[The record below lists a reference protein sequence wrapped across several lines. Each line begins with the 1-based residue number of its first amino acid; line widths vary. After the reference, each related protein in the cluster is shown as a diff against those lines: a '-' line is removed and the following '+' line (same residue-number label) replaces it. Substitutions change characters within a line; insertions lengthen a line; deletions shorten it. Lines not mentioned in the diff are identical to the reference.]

1 MNRKSLVYTL
11 NENAF
16 TKEILILEKPSE
28 MRVLSNPIAWK
39 IVNLLANRPMYP
51 AQIAKELKIYEQSA
65 YYYIRKLLTIRAIGQ
80 VETSFVRGGTAKLYK
95 TEYAAF
101 GIEMDW
107 GERKFETVKNGKI
120 NKNVRTFFEDFIDDG
135 LFKGTIVV
143 GAPDPHGPYRSSAR
157 DGHYAAQLAFF
168 MGGLCTLPQ
177 NFVVKLD
184 VDAKS
189 EKISRTENIIS
200 IGGPG
205 TNIITSEFNRYFPI
219 RFDESNFWSGLIAP
233 HGRTHTLD
241 NHGLIAKIRNPFSEK
256 VKIIIIAGVR
266 SAGTKSAIIALTNHG
281 NEILKK
287 YNQDENWAVVVQGF
301 DMDSDG
307 KIDTIDIVDEI
318 STSSAEN

>member
-1 MNRKSLVYTL
+1 MNKKSLVYSSD
-11 NENAF
+11 ENTF
-16 TKEILILEKPSE
+16 TKEISILQKPSE
-28 MRVLSNPIAWK
+28 MRILSNPIAWK
-39 IVNLLANRPMYP
+39 IVNLLAGRPMYP

-65 YYYIRKLLTIRAIGQ
+65 YYYIRKLLTIRAISQ

-95 TEYAAF
+95 TEFAAF
-101 GIEMDW
+101 GIEMNW
-107 GERKFETVKNGKI
+107 GEKKFETVNGKI
-120 NKNVRTFFEDFIDDG
+120 NRNVQTFFEDFIDDG
-135 LFKGTIVV
+135 LFNGTIVV

-168 MGGLCTLPQ
+168 LGSFCGLPQ

-189 EKISRTENIIS
+189 EKISRTVNIIS

-205 TNIITSEFNRYFPI
+205 TNIITSEFNRYLPI
-219 RFDESNFWSGLIAP
+219 RFDETNFWSGLIAP

-241 NHGLIAKIRNPFSEK
+241 NHGLIAKIRNPYSEK
-256 VKIIIIAGVR
+256 VNIVIIAGVR
-266 SAGTKSAIIALTNHG
+266 SAGTKSAVIALTNHG

-287 YNQDENWAVVVQGF
+287 FNQENNWALVVQGF

-318 STSSAEN
+318 STKSL

>member
-1 MNRKSLVYTL
+1 MNKKSLVYSL
-11 NENAF
+11 DENTF
-16 TKEILILEKPSE
+16 TKEISILQKPSE
-28 MRVLSNPIAWK
+28 MRILSNPIAWK
-39 IVNLLANRPMYP
+39 IVNLLAGRPMYP

-65 YYYIRKLLTIRAIGQ
+65 YYYIRKLLTIKAISQ

-95 TEYAAF
+95 TEFAAF
-101 GIEMDW
+101 GIEMNW
-107 GERKFETVKNGKI
+107 GEKKFETVNGKI
-120 NKNVRTFFEDFIDDG
+120 NRNVQTFFEDFIDDG
-135 LFKGTIVV
+135 LFNGTIVV

-168 MGGLCTLPQ
+168 LGSFCGLPQ

-189 EKISRTENIIS
+189 EKISRTVNIIS

-205 TNIITSEFNRYFPI
+205 TNIITSEFNRYLPI
-219 RFDESNFWSGLIAP
+219 RFDETNFWSGLIAP

-241 NHGLIAKIRNPFSEK
+241 NHGLIAKIRNPYSEK
-256 VKIIIIAGVR
+256 VNIVIIAGVR
-266 SAGTKSAIIALTNHG
+266 SAGTKSAVIALTNHG

-287 YNQDENWAVVVQGF
+287 FNQENNWALVVQGF

-318 STSSAEN
+318 STKSL

>member
-1 MNRKSLVYTL
+1 MNKKSLVYSL
-11 NENAF
+11 DENTF
-16 TKEILILEKPSE
+16 TKEISILQKPSE
-28 MRVLSNPIAWK
+28 MRILSNPIAWK
-39 IVNLLANRPMYP
+39 IVNLLAGRPMYP

-65 YYYIRKLLTIRAIGQ
+65 YYYIRKLLTIKAISQ

-95 TEYAAF
+95 TEFAAF
-101 GIEMDW
+101 GIEMNW
-107 GERKFETVKNGKI
+107 GEKKFETVNGKI
-120 NKNVRTFFEDFIDDG
+120 NRNVQTFFEEFIDDG
-135 LFKGTIVV
+135 LFNGTIVV

-168 MGGLCTLPQ
+168 LGSFCGLPQ

-189 EKISRTENIIS
+189 EKISRTVNIIS

-205 TNIITSEFNRYFPI
+205 TNIITSEFNRYLPI
-219 RFDESNFWSGLIAP
+219 RFDETNFWSGLIAP

-241 NHGLIAKIRNPFSEK
+241 NHGLIAKIRNPYSEK
-256 VKIIIIAGVR
+256 VNIVIIAGVR
-266 SAGTKSAIIALTNHG
+266 SAGTKSAVIALTNHG

-287 YNQDENWAVVVQGF
+287 FNQENNWALVVQGF

-318 STSSAEN
+318 STKSL

>member
-1 MNRKSLVYTL
+1 MMNKKSLLYTL
-11 NENAF
+11 NENDF
-16 TKEILILEKPSE
+16 NKEILILEKSSE

-39 IVNLLANRPMYP
+39 IVNLLAGKPMYP

-65 YYYIRKLLTIRAIGQ
+65 YYYIRKLLAIRAIGQ

-95 TEYAAF
+95 TEYPAF

-107 GERKFETVKNGKI
+107 GERKFENVKNGKI
-120 NKNVRTFFEDFIDDG
+120 NRTIRAFFENFVDDG
-135 LFKGTIVV
+135 LFNGMIVV

-168 MGGLCTLPQ
+168 LGSFCTLPQ

-189 EKISRTENIIS
+189 EKTSRTENIIS

-205 TNIITSEFNRYFPI
+205 TNIITSEFNRYLPI

-233 HGRTHTLD
+233 QGRTHTLD
-241 NHGLIAKIRNPFSEK
+241 NHGLIARIRNPFSEK
-256 VKIIIIAGVR
+256 LSIIFIAGVR

-281 NEILKK
+281 SEILKK
-287 YNQDENWAVVVQGF
+287 FNQEDNWAVVVQGF

-307 KIDTIDIVDEI
+307 KIDTIDIVNEV
-318 STSSAEN
+318 STSSI

>member
-1 MNRKSLVYTL
+1 MNKKNLVYSL
-11 NENAF
+11 DENTF
-16 TKEILILEKPSE
+16 IKEISILQKPSE
-28 MRVLSNPIAWK
+28 MRILSNPIAWK
-39 IVNLLANRPMYP
+39 IVNLLAGRPMYP

-65 YYYIRKLLTIRAIGQ
+65 YYYIRKLLTIRAISQ

-95 TEYAAF
+95 TEFAAF
-101 GIEMDW
+101 GIEMNW
-107 GERKFETVKNGKI
+107 GEKKFETVNGKI
-120 NKNVRTFFEDFIDDG
+120 NRNVQTFFEDFIDDG
-135 LFKGTIVV
+135 LFNGTIVV

-168 MGGLCTLPQ
+168 LGSFCGLPQ

-189 EKISRTENIIS
+189 EKISRTVNIIS

-205 TNIITSEFNRYFPI
+205 TNIITSEFNRYLPI
-219 RFDESNFWSGLIAP
+219 RFDETNFWSGLIAP

-241 NHGLIAKIRNPFSEK
+241 NHGLIAKIRNPYSEK
-256 VKIIIIAGVR
+256 VNIVIIAGVR
-266 SAGTKSAIIALTNHG
+266 SAGTKSAVIALTNHG

-287 YNQDENWAVVVQGF
+287 FNQENNWALVVQGF

-318 STSSAEN
+318 STKSL

>member
-1 MNRKSLVYTL
+1 MDRKSLVYTL

-135 LFKGTIVV
+135 LFNGTIVV

-168 MGGLCTLPQ
+168 LGGLCSLPQ

-205 TNIITSEFNRYFPI
+205 TNIITSEFNRYLPI
-219 RFDESNFWSGLIAP
+219 RFDESNFWSGLIALQ
-233 HGRTHTLD
+233 GRTHTLD

-287 YNQDENWAVVVQGF
+287 FNQDDNWAVVVQGF

-318 STSSAEN
+318 SSSSV

>member
-1 MNRKSLVYTL
+1 MNRKNLVHTL
-11 NENAF
+11 DENTF

-39 IVNLLANRPMYP
+39 IVNLLAGKPMYP

-101 GIEMDW
+101 GIEMEW
-107 GERKFETVKNGKI
+107 GERKFETVKNGNI
-120 NKNVRTFFEDFIDDG
+120 NRNVRTFFEEYIDDG
-135 LFKGTIVV
+135 FFNGMIVV

-168 MGGLCTLPQ
+168 LGGFCSLPQ

-189 EKISRTENIIS
+189 EKISKSENIIA

-205 TNIITSEFNRYFPI
+205 TNIITSEFNRYLPI
-219 RFDESNFWSGLIAP
+219 RFDESNFWSGLVAP

-241 NHGLIAKIRNPFSEK
+241 NHGLIAKIKNPFSEK
-256 VKIIIIAGVR
+256 VTIIVIAGVR

-281 NEILKK
+281 NEVLKK
-287 YNQDENWAVVVQGF
+287 FDQDDSWAVVVQGF

-307 KIDTIDIVDEI
+307 KIDTIDIVDEMTTN
-318 STSSAEN
+318 SE

>member
-1 MNRKSLVYTL
+1 MNKKNLVYSL
-11 NENAF
+11 DENTF
-16 TKEILILEKPSE
+16 IKEISILQKPSE
-28 MRVLSNPIAWK
+28 IRILSNPIAWK
-39 IVNLLANRPMYP
+39 IVNLLAGRPMYP

-65 YYYIRKLLTIRAIGQ
+65 YYYIRKLLTIRAISQ

-95 TEYAAF
+95 TEFAAF
-101 GIEMDW
+101 GIEMNW
-107 GERKFETVKNGKI
+107 GERKFETVNGKI
-120 NKNVRTFFEDFIDDG
+120 NRNVQTFFEDFIDDG
-135 LFKGTIVV
+135 LFNGTIVV

-168 MGGLCTLPQ
+168 LGSFCGLPQ

-205 TNIITSEFNRYFPI
+205 TNIITSEFNRYLPI
-219 RFDESNFWSGLIAP
+219 RFDETNFWSGLIAP

-241 NHGLIAKIRNPFSEK
+241 NHGLIAKIRNPYSEK
-256 VKIIIIAGVR
+256 VNIVIIAGVR
-266 SAGTKSAIIALTNHG
+266 SAGTKSAVIALTNHG

-287 YNQDENWAVVVQGF
+287 YNQENNWALVVQGF

-318 STSSAEN
+318 STKSL

>member
-1 MNRKSLVYTL
+1 MHKKNLIYSTA
-11 NENAF
+11 ENTF
-16 TKEILILEKPSE
+16 SKEISILEKPSE
-28 MRVLSNPIAWK
+28 MRILSNPIAWK
-39 IVNLLANRPMYP
+39 IVNLLATHPMYP

-101 GIEMDW
+101 GIEMNW
-107 GERKFETVKNGKI
+107 GERKFEIIKNGKI
-120 NKNVRTFFEDFIDDG
+120 NRNVQTFFKDFIEDG
-135 LFKGTIVV
+135 IFNGTLIV

-168 MGGLCTLPQ
+168 LGSYCDLSQ

-189 EKISRTENIIS
+189 EKIARTENIIS

-205 TNIITSEFNRYFPI
+205 TNIITSEFNRYLPI
-219 RFDESNFWSGLIAP
+219 RFDETNYWSGLIGP
-233 HGRTHTLD
+233 HGKTHTLD

-256 VKIIIIAGVR
+256 VNILIIAGVR

-287 YNQDENWAVVVQGF
+287 FKYGNNWALVVQGF

-307 KIDTIDIVDEI
+307 KIDTIDIVDEL
-318 STSSAEN
+318 STDSI

>member
-1 MNRKSLVYTL
+1 MNKKNLVYSL
-11 NENAF
+11 DENTF
-16 TKEILILEKPSE
+16 IKEISILQKPSE
-28 MRVLSNPIAWK
+28 MRILSNPIAWK
-39 IVNLLANRPMYP
+39 IVNLLAGRPMYP

-65 YYYIRKLLTIRAIGQ
+65 YYYITKLLTIRAISQ

-95 TEYAAF
+95 TEFAAF
-101 GIEMDW
+101 GIEMNW
-107 GERKFETVKNGKI
+107 GERKFETVNGKI
-120 NKNVRTFFEDFIDDG
+120 NRNVQTFFEDFIDDG
-135 LFKGTIVV
+135 LFNGTIVV

-168 MGGLCTLPQ
+168 LGSFCGLPQ

-189 EKISRTENIIS
+189 EKISRTVNIIS

-205 TNIITSEFNRYFPI
+205 TNIITSEFNRYLPI
-219 RFDESNFWSGLIAP
+219 RFDETNFWSGLIAP

-241 NHGLIAKIRNPFSEK
+241 NHGLIAKIRNPYSEK
-256 VKIIIIAGVR
+256 VNIVIIAGVR
-266 SAGTKSAIIALTNHG
+266 SAGTKSAVIALTNHG

-287 YNQDENWAVVVQGF
+287 FNQENNWALVVQGF

-318 STSSAEN
+318 STKSL

>member
-1 MNRKSLVYTL
+1 
-11 NENAF
+11 
-16 TKEILILEKPSE
+16 
-28 MRVLSNPIAWK
+28 
-39 IVNLLANRPMYP
+39 
-51 AQIAKELKIYEQSA
+51 
-65 YYYIRKLLTIRAIGQ
+65 IRAIGQ

-107 GERKFETVKNGKI
+107 GERKFENVKNGKMNRSI
-120 NKNVRTFFEDFIDDG
+120 RTFFENFIDDG
-135 LFKGTIVV
+135 LFNGVIVV

-168 MGGLCTLPQ
+168 LGGYCTLPQ

-205 TNIITSEFNRYFPI
+205 TNIITSEFNRYLPI

-233 HGRTHTLD
+233 QGRTHTLD
-241 NHGLIAKIRNPFSEK
+241 NHGLIAKIKNPFSEK
-256 VKIIIIAGVR
+256 LSLIFVAGVR

-287 YNQDENWAVVVQGF
+287 FNQDDNWAVVVQGF

-318 STSSAEN
+318 STSSV

>member
-1 MNRKSLVYTL
+1 MNKNLVYTL
-11 NENAF
+11 DENTF
-16 TKEILILEKPSE
+16 TKEILILEKPGE
-28 MRVLSNPIAWK
+28 MRILSNPIAWK
-39 IVNLLANRPMYP
+39 IVNLLAGRPMYP

-65 YYYIRKLLTIRAIGQ
+65 YYYIKKLLTIRAIGQ

-95 TEYAAF
+95 TEFAAF
-101 GIEMDW
+101 GIEMNL
-107 GERKFETVKNGKI
+107 GEKKFENLKNGKI
-120 NKNVRTFFEDFIDDG
+120 SSKVQRFFGEFIDDG
-135 LFKGTIVV
+135 LFNGTIVV
-143 GAPDPHGPYRSSAR
+143 GSPDPHGPYRSSAR

-168 MGGLCTLPQ
+168 LGSFCSLPQ

-205 TNIITSEFNRYFPI
+205 TNIITSEFNRYLPI
-219 RFDESNFWSGLIAP
+219 RFDETNFWSGLIAP
-233 HGRTHTLD
+233 YGRTHTLD
-241 NHGLIAKIRNPFSEK
+241 NHGLIAKIKNPFSEK
-256 VKIIIIAGVR
+256 VNIVIIAGVR

-287 YNQDENWAVVVQGF
+287 FTEDNNWALVVQGF

-307 KIDTIDIVDEI
+307 KIDNIDIVDEV
-318 STSSAEN
+318 ST

>member
-1 MNRKSLVYTL
+1 MNKKSLVYSL
-11 NENAF
+11 DENTF
-16 TKEILILEKPSE
+16 IKEISILQKPSE
-28 MRVLSNPIAWK
+28 MRILSNPIAWK
-39 IVNLLANRPMYP
+39 IVNLLAGRPMYP

-65 YYYIRKLLTIRAIGQ
+65 YYYIRKLLTIRAISQ

-95 TEYAAF
+95 TEFAAF
-101 GIEMDW
+101 GIEMNW
-107 GERKFETVKNGKI
+107 GERKFETVNGKI
-120 NKNVRTFFEDFIDDG
+120 NRNVQTFFEDFIDDG
-135 LFKGTIVV
+135 LFNGTIVV

-168 MGGLCTLPQ
+168 LGSFCGLPQ

-189 EKISRTENIIS
+189 EKISRTVNIIS

-205 TNIITSEFNRYFPI
+205 TNIITSEFNRYLPI
-219 RFDESNFWSGLIAP
+219 RFDETNFWSGLIAP

-241 NHGLIAKIRNPFSEK
+241 NHGLIAKIRNPYSEK
-256 VKIIIIAGVR
+256 VNIVIIAGVR
-266 SAGTKSAIIALTNHG
+266 SAGTKSAVIALTNHG

-287 YNQDENWAVVVQGF
+287 FNQENNWALVVQGF

-318 STSSAEN
+318 STKSL

>member
-1 MNRKSLVYTL
+1 MNKKNLVYSL
-11 NENAF
+11 DENTF
-16 TKEILILEKPSE
+16 IKEISILQKPSE
-28 MRVLSNPIAWK
+28 IRILSNPIAWK
-39 IVNLLANRPMYP
+39 IVNLLAGRPMYP

-65 YYYIRKLLTIRAIGQ
+65 YYYIRKLLTIRAISQ

-95 TEYAAF
+95 TEFAAF
-101 GIEMDW
+101 GIEMNW
-107 GERKFETVKNGKI
+107 GERKFETVNGKI
-120 NKNVRTFFEDFIDDG
+120 NRNVQTFFEDFIDDG
-135 LFKGTIVV
+135 LFNGTIVV

-168 MGGLCTLPQ
+168 LGSFCGLPQ

-189 EKISRTENIIS
+189 EKISRTVNIIS

-205 TNIITSEFNRYFPI
+205 TNIITSEFNRYLPI
-219 RFDESNFWSGLIAP
+219 RFDETNFWSGLIAP

-241 NHGLIAKIRNPFSEK
+241 NHGLIAKIRNPYSEK
-256 VKIIIIAGVR
+256 VNIVIIAGVR
-266 SAGTKSAIIALTNHG
+266 SAGTKSAVIALTNHG

-287 YNQDENWAVVVQGF
+287 FNQENNWALVVQGF

-318 STSSAEN
+318 STKSL

>member
-1 MNRKSLVYTL
+1 MNKKNLVYSL
-11 NENAF
+11 DENTF
-16 TKEILILEKPSE
+16 PKEISILQKPSE
-28 MRVLSNPIAWK
+28 MRILSNPIAWK
-39 IVNLLANRPMYP
+39 IVNLLAGRPMYP

-65 YYYIRKLLTIRAIGQ
+65 YYYIRKLLTISAMSERK
-80 VETSFVRGGTAKLYK
+80 TSFVRGGTAKLYI
-95 TEYAAF
+95 TEFAAF
-101 GIEMDW
+101 GIEMNW
-107 GERKFETVKNGKI
+107 GERKFENVNGKI
-120 NKNVRTFFEDFIDDG
+120 NRNVQTFFEEFIDDG
-135 LFKGTIVV
+135 LFNGTIVV

-168 MGGLCTLPQ
+168 LGSFCGLPQ
-177 NFVVKLD
+177 NFIVKLD

-205 TNIITSEFNRYFPI
+205 TNIITSEFNRYLPI
-219 RFDESNFWSGLIAP
+219 RFDETNFWSGLIAP
-233 HGRTHTLD
+233 QGRTHTLD

-256 VKIIIIAGVR
+256 VNIVIIAGVR
-266 SAGTKSAIIALTNHG
+266 SAGTKSAVIALTNHG

-287 YNQDENWAVVVQGF
+287 FNQENNWALVVQGF

-318 STSSAEN
+318 STKSI

>member
-1 MNRKSLVYTL
+1 MNKKSLVYSL
-11 NENAF
+11 DENTF
-16 TKEILILEKPSE
+16 TKEISILQKPSE
-28 MRVLSNPIAWK
+28 MRILSNPIAWK
-39 IVNLLANRPMYP
+39 IVNLLAGRPMYP

-65 YYYIRKLLTIRAIGQ
+65 YYYIRKLLTIKAISQ

-95 TEYAAF
+95 TEFAAF
-101 GIEMDW
+101 GIEMNW
-107 GERKFETVKNGKI
+107 GEKKFETVNGKI
-120 NKNVRTFFEDFIDDG
+120 NRNVQTFFEEFIDDG
-135 LFKGTIVV
+135 LFNGTIVV

-168 MGGLCTLPQ
+168 LGSFCGLPQ

-189 EKISRTENIIS
+189 EKISRTVNIIS

-205 TNIITSEFNRYFPI
+205 TNIITSEFNRYLPI
-219 RFDESNFWSGLIAP
+219 RFDETNFWSGLIAP

-241 NHGLIAKIRNPFSEK
+241 NHGLIAKIRNPYSEK
-256 VKIIIIAGVR
+256 VNIVTIAGVR
-266 SAGTKSAIIALTNHG
+266 SAGTKSAVIALTNHG
-281 NEILKK
+281 NVILKK
-287 YNQDENWAVVVQGF
+287 FNQENNWALVVQGF

-318 STSSAEN
+318 STKSL

>member
-11 NENAF
+11 DENTF

-39 IVNLLANRPMYP
+39 IVNLLAGKPMYP

-101 GIEMDW
+101 GIEMNW
-107 GERKFETVKNGKI
+107 GERKFETIRNGKI
-120 NKNVRTFFEDFIDDG
+120 NRKVRTFFDDYIDDG
-135 LFKGTIVV
+135 IFDGMIVV

-168 MGGLCTLPQ
+168 LGGFCSLPQ
-177 NFVVKLD
+177 NFVIKLD

-189 EKISRTENIIS
+189 EKISKTENIIS
-200 IGGPG
+200 MGGPG
-205 TNIITSEFNRYFPI
+205 TNIITSEFNRYLPI

-233 HGRTHTLD
+233 QGRTHTLD
-241 NHGLIAKIRNPFSEK
+241 NHGLIAKIKNPFSEK
-256 VKIIIIAGVR
+256 VNIMIIAGVR

-281 NEILKK
+281 SDILKK
-287 YNQDENWAVVVQGF
+287 FNQDDNWAVVVQGF

-318 STSSAEN
+318 STSSE

>member
-1 MNRKSLVYTL
+1 MNKKSLVYSL
-11 NENAF
+11 DENTF
-16 TKEILILEKPSE
+16 TKEISILQKPSE
-28 MRVLSNPIAWK
+28 MRILSNPIAWK
-39 IVNLLANRPMYP
+39 IVNLLAGRPMYP

-65 YYYIRKLLTIRAIGQ
+65 YYYIRKLLTIRAISQ

-95 TEYAAF
+95 TEFAAF
-101 GIEMDW
+101 GIEMNW
-107 GERKFETVKNGKI
+107 GEKKFETVNGKI
-120 NKNVRTFFEDFIDDG
+120 NRNVQTFFEDFIDEG
-135 LFKGTIVV
+135 LFDGTIVV

-168 MGGLCTLPQ
+168 LGSFCGLPQ

-189 EKISRTENIIS
+189 EKISRTVNIIS

-205 TNIITSEFNRYFPI
+205 TNIITSEFNRYLPI
-219 RFDESNFWSGLIAP
+219 RFDETNFWSGLIAP

-241 NHGLIAKIRNPFSEK
+241 NHGLIAKIRNPYSEK
-256 VKIIIIAGVR
+256 LNIVIIAGVR
-266 SAGTKSAIIALTNHG
+266 SAGTKSAVIALTNHG

-287 YNQDENWAVVVQGF
+287 FNQENNWALVVQGF

-318 STSSAEN
+318 STKSL

>member
-1 MNRKSLVYTL
+1 MNKKSLVYSL
-11 NENAF
+11 DENTF
-16 TKEILILEKPSE
+16 TKEISILQKPSE
-28 MRVLSNPIAWK
+28 MRILSNPIAWK
-39 IVNLLANRPMYP
+39 IVNLLAGRPMYP

-65 YYYIRKLLTIRAIGQ
+65 YYYIRKLLTIRAISQ

-95 TEYAAF
+95 TEFAAF
-101 GIEMDW
+101 GIEMNW
-107 GERKFETVKNGKI
+107 GEKKFETVNGKI
-120 NKNVRTFFEDFIDDG
+120 NRNVQTFFEEFIDDG
-135 LFKGTIVV
+135 LFNGTIVV

-168 MGGLCTLPQ
+168 LGSFCGLPQ

-189 EKISRTENIIS
+189 EKISRTVNIIS

-205 TNIITSEFNRYFPI
+205 TNIITSEFNRYLPI
-219 RFDESNFWSGLIAP
+219 RFDETNFWSGLIAP

-241 NHGLIAKIRNPFSEK
+241 NHGLIAKIRNPYSEK
-256 VKIIIIAGVR
+256 VNIVIIAGVR
-266 SAGTKSAIIALTNHG
+266 SAGTKSAVIALTNHG
-281 NEILKK
+281 NVILKK
-287 YNQDENWAVVVQGF
+287 FNQENNWALVVQGF

-318 STSSAEN
+318 STKSL

>member
-1 MNRKSLVYTL
+1 MNKKSLVYSLDKNT
-11 NENAF
+11 F
-16 TKEILILEKPSE
+16 TKEISMLEKPSE
-28 MRVLSNPIAWK
+28 MRILSNPIAWK
-39 IVNLLANRPMYP
+39 IVNLLAADPMYP

-80 VETSFVRGGTAKLYK
+80 VETSFVRGGTAKLFK
-95 TEYAAF
+95 TEFAAF
-101 GIEMDW
+101 GIEMNW
-107 GERKFETVKNGKI
+107 GERKFDNAKNEKI
-120 NKNVRTFFEDFIDDG
+120 NHNTQIFFKDFIDDG
-135 LFKGTIVV
+135 LFNGNIVV

-157 DGHYAAQLAFF
+157 DGHYAAQLTFF
-168 MGGLCTLPQ
+168 LGGFCGLPQ

-184 VDAKS
+184 VDANS
-189 EKISRTENIIS
+189 EKISRAENIIS

-205 TNIITSEFNRYFPI
+205 TNIITSEFNRYLPI
-219 RFDESNFWSGLIAP
+219 RFDETNYWSGLIAP

-256 VKIIIIAGVR
+256 VNIVIIAGVR

-281 NEILKK
+281 NDILRKF
-287 YNQDENWAVVVQGF
+287 NQDKNWALVVQGF

-318 STSSAEN
+318 STDSV

>member
-1 MNRKSLVYTL
+1 MNKKSLVYSSD
-11 NENAF
+11 ENTF
-16 TKEILILEKPSE
+16 TKEISILQKPSE
-28 MRVLSNPIAWK
+28 MRILSNPIAWK
-39 IVNLLANRPMYP
+39 IVNLLAGRPMYP

-65 YYYIRKLLTIRAIGQ
+65 YYYIRKLLTIRAISQ

-95 TEYAAF
+95 TEFAAF
-101 GIEMDW
+101 GIEMNW
-107 GERKFETVKNGKI
+107 GEKKFETVNGKI
-120 NKNVRTFFEDFIDDG
+120 NRDVQTFFEDFIDDG
-135 LFKGTIVV
+135 LFNGTIVV

-168 MGGLCTLPQ
+168 LGSFCGLPQ

-189 EKISRTENIIS
+189 EKISRTVNIIS

-205 TNIITSEFNRYFPI
+205 TNIITSEFNRYLPI
-219 RFDESNFWSGLIAP
+219 RFDETNFWSGLIAP

-241 NHGLIAKIRNPFSEK
+241 NHGLIAKIRNPYSEK
-256 VKIIIIAGVR
+256 VNIVIIAGVR
-266 SAGTKSAIIALTNHG
+266 SAGTKSAVIALTNHG

-287 YNQDENWAVVVQGF
+287 FNQENNWALVVQGF

-318 STSSAEN
+318 STKSL

>member
-1 MNRKSLVYTL
+1 MNKKSLVYSSD
-11 NENAF
+11 ENTF
-16 TKEILILEKPSE
+16 TKEISILQKPSE
-28 MRVLSNPIAWK
+28 MRILSNPIAWK
-39 IVNLLANRPMYP
+39 IVNLLAGRPMYP

-65 YYYIRKLLTIRAIGQ
+65 YYYITKLLTIRAISQ

-95 TEYAAF
+95 TEFAAF
-101 GIEMDW
+101 GIEMNW
-107 GERKFETVKNGKI
+107 GERKFETVNGKI
-120 NKNVRTFFEDFIDDG
+120 NRNVQTFFEDFIDDG
-135 LFKGTIVV
+135 LFNGTIVV

-168 MGGLCTLPQ
+168 LGSFCGLPQ

-189 EKISRTENIIS
+189 EKISRTVNIIS

-205 TNIITSEFNRYFPI
+205 TNIITSEFNRYLPI
-219 RFDESNFWSGLIAP
+219 RFDETNFWSGLIAP

-241 NHGLIAKIRNPFSEK
+241 NHGLIAKIRNPYSEK
-256 VKIIIIAGVR
+256 VNIVIIAGVR
-266 SAGTKSAIIALTNHG
+266 SAGTKSAVIALTNHG

-287 YNQDENWAVVVQGF
+287 FNQENNWALVVQGF

-318 STSSAEN
+318 STKSL

>member
-1 MNRKSLVYTL
+1 MNKKSLVYSL
-11 NENAF
+11 DENTF
-16 TKEILILEKPSE
+16 TKEISILQKPSE
-28 MRVLSNPIAWK
+28 MRILSNPIAWK
-39 IVNLLANRPMYP
+39 IVNLLAGRPMYP

-65 YYYIRKLLTIRAIGQ
+65 YYYIRKLLTIRAISQ

-95 TEYAAF
+95 TEFAAF
-101 GIEMDW
+101 GIEMNW
-107 GERKFETVKNGKI
+107 GEKKFETVNGKI
-120 NKNVRTFFEDFIDDG
+120 NRDVQTFFEDFIDDG
-135 LFKGTIVV
+135 LFNGTIVV

-168 MGGLCTLPQ
+168 LGSFCGLPQ

-189 EKISRTENIIS
+189 EKISRTVNIIS

-205 TNIITSEFNRYFPI
+205 TNIITSEFNRYLPI
-219 RFDESNFWSGLIAP
+219 RFDETNFWSGLIAP

-241 NHGLIAKIRNPFSEK
+241 NHGLIAKIRNPYSEK
-256 VKIIIIAGVR
+256 VNIVIIAGVR
-266 SAGTKSAIIALTNHG
+266 SAGTKSAVIALTNHG

-287 YNQDENWAVVVQGF
+287 FNQENNWALVVQGF

-318 STSSAEN
+318 STKSL

>member
-1 MNRKSLVYTL
+1 MNRKSLVYTS
-11 NENAF
+11 NENVF
-16 TKEILILEKPSE
+16 TKEILILEKSSE

-39 IVNLLANRPMYP
+39 IVNLLAGKPMYP

-65 YYYIRKLLTIRAIGQ
+65 YYYIRKLLAIRAIGQ

-107 GERKFETVKNGKI
+107 GERKFENVKNAKI
-120 NKNVRTFFEDFIDDG
+120 NRSIRNFFENFIDDG
-135 LFKGTIVV
+135 LFNGVIVV

-168 MGGLCTLPQ
+168 LGGYCTLPQ

-205 TNIITSEFNRYFPI
+205 TNIITSEFNRYLPI
-219 RFDESNFWSGLIAP
+219 RFDESNFWSGLIATQ
-233 HGRTHTLD
+233 GRTHTLD
-241 NHGLIAKIRNPFSEK
+241 NHGLIAKIKNPFSEK
-256 VKIIIIAGVR
+256 LSIIFVAGVR

-287 YNQDENWAVVVQGF
+287 FNQDDNWAVVVQGF

-318 STSSAEN
+318 STSSV

>member
-1 MNRKSLVYTL
+1 MNRKSLVYTS
-11 NENAF
+11 NENVF
-16 TKEILILEKPSE
+16 TKEILILEKSSE
-28 MRVLSNPIAWK
+28 MRVLSNPIAWN
-39 IVNLLANRPMYP
+39 IVNLLAGKPMYP

-65 YYYIRKLLTIRAIGQ
+65 YYYIRKLLAIRAIGQ

-107 GERKFETVKNGKI
+107 GERKFENVKNGKI
-120 NKNVRTFFEDFIDDG
+120 NRSIRNFFENFIDDG
-135 LFKGTIVV
+135 LFNGVIVV

-168 MGGLCTLPQ
+168 LGGYCTLPQ

-205 TNIITSEFNRYFPI
+205 TNIITSEFNRYLPI

-233 HGRTHTLD
+233 QGRTHTLD
-241 NHGLIAKIRNPFSEK
+241 NHGLTAKIKNPFSEK
-256 VKIIIIAGVR
+256 LSLIFVAGVR

-287 YNQDENWAVVVQGF
+287 FNQDDNWAVVVQGF

-318 STSSAEN
+318 STSST

>member
-1 MNRKSLVYTL
+1 MSKKNLVYSL
-11 NENAF
+11 DENTF
-16 TKEILILEKPSE
+16 TKEISILQKPSE
-28 MRVLSNPIAWK
+28 MQILSNPIAWK
-39 IVNLLANRPMYP
+39 IVNLLAGRPMYP

-65 YYYIRKLLTIRAIGQ
+65 YYYIRKLLTIRAISQ

-95 TEYAAF
+95 TEFAAF
-101 GIEMDW
+101 GIEMNW
-107 GERKFETVKNGKI
+107 GERKFENVNGKI
-120 NKNVRTFFEDFIDDG
+120 NRKVQTFFEDFIDDG
-135 LFKGTIVV
+135 LFNGTIVV

-168 MGGLCTLPQ
+168 LGRFCGLPQ

-205 TNIITSEFNRYFPI
+205 TNIITSEFNRYLPI
-219 RFDESNFWSGLIAP
+219 RFDETNFWSGLIAP

-256 VKIIIIAGVR
+256 VNTIIIAGVR
-266 SAGTKSAIIALTNHG
+266 SAGTKSAVIALTNHG

-287 YNQDENWAVVVQGF
+287 FNQENNWALVVQGF

-318 STSSAEN
+318 STKSL

>member
-1 MNRKSLVYTL
+1 MNKKNLVYSL
-11 NENAF
+11 DENTF
-16 TKEILILEKPSE
+16 IKEISILQKPSE
-28 MRVLSNPIAWK
+28 IRILSNPIAWK
-39 IVNLLANRPMYP
+39 IVNLLAGRPMYP

-65 YYYIRKLLTIRAIGQ
+65 YYYIRKLLTIRAISQ

-95 TEYAAF
+95 TEFAAF
-101 GIEMDW
+101 GIEMNW
-107 GERKFETVKNGKI
+107 GERKFETVNGKI
-120 NKNVRTFFEDFIDDG
+120 DRNVQTFFEDFIDDG
-135 LFKGTIVV
+135 LFNGTIVV

-168 MGGLCTLPQ
+168 LGSFCGLPQ

-205 TNIITSEFNRYFPI
+205 TNIITSEFNRYLPI
-219 RFDESNFWSGLIAP
+219 RFDETNFWSGLIAP

-241 NHGLIAKIRNPFSEK
+241 NHGLIAKIRNPYSEK
-256 VKIIIIAGVR
+256 VNIVIIAGVR

-281 NEILKK
+281 NDILKK
-287 YNQDENWAVVVQGF
+287 FNQENNWAIVVQGF

-318 STSSAEN
+318 STKSL